1 MTDLHY
7 GVNVET
13 LLYDLSQH
21 DSENIGEFEVYGED
35 ESGREGSASVDITLL
50 AADALTLI
58 TSLKEQL
65 KHKDAAL
72 NTARADAIRGA
83 LKACQHRCDT
93 DCVMDAHGISYE
105 SAELRVAG
113 AVALHDEL
121 AAYASNLQAS
131 APVATIRAND

>member
-7 GVNVET
+7 GVNVEN

-21 DSENIGEFEVYGED
+21 DCEEIGEFEVYGED

-58 TSLKEQL
+58 KSLKEQL
-65 KHKDAAL
+65 AHKDAAL

-83 LKACQHRCDT
+83 LNACQDRCDT

-105 SAELRVAG
+105 SAELRAAG
-113 AVALHDEL
+113 ATDLHDEL
-121 AAYASNLQAS
+121 AAYARNLQAP
-131 APVATIRAND
+131 APAAAVKAGE